1 MRTQSQLHSYG
12 AVPKVQS
19 SDDIVDANAKT
30 AGGRDGESW
39 FKSNDDMQSMQSSQ
53 DDGPR
58 YEDLP
63 FAILFLVQL
72 ILMLVFGINKG
83 SWAIQGLDDATI
95 DDDAVVKDVQTHISR
110 AVFGLLLPCTVLAFF
125 LAHVGTAVVIPLF
138 PETAVKVCLAVS
150 LMSTGI
156 VAIVA
161 IIANPVWYMWVSM
174 LLMFGLVAFY
184 VRRVWCMAPFAAAN
198 LTMGIK
204 SIAENWGVYIISIFM
219 MLVSFVW
226 FVFWFYAANGIFFQ
240 DLATDASLPQ
250 GKGHSADAHKYNY
263 DDGSQ
268 QGMQWGL
275 FFLLLV
281 SLYWTSTVLLNIVRV
296 TTAGVVGTWCFV
308 PEEAG
313 GCCSS
318 AVVSSFIR
326 SVTYSLG
333 SICFGS
339 LLEAVISVVRVLA
352 ENAKNQAREDDDGC
366 ASILYCILECIL
378 SMLEDIIEYFNQW
391 AYVLIG
397 LYGYSYLESGRKVM
411 ELFRARGWTA
421 IITNDLVGYVLSFTA
436 MVIGLLTGLCGLI
449 IEVITSNSNKSDGAS
464 FFFGD
469 TGSSAAARWLA
480 FGIGVFVGVFIA
492 SIMMNVIKGAVNTV
506 IVCYADS
513 PGKLE
518 KNHPR
523 LTYQMAK
530 SWVSVFPDIGVHV
543 PPPQPEQQIPYATVD
558 L

>member
-1 MRTQSQLHSYG
+1 MRTSSQLHSYG
-12 AVPKVQS
+12 AVPQVQS
-19 SDDIVDANAKT
+19 SGDIVDANAKS
-30 AGGRDGESW
+30 AGGQDGESW
-39 FKSNDDMQSMQSSQ
+39 VKSNDDMQSSQ

-58 YEDLP
+58 CQDVP
-63 FAILFLVQL
+63 FAILFLIQL
-72 ILMLVFGINKG
+72 AVMLAFGVTKG
-83 SWAIQGLDDATI
+83 SWAVEGIEDATV
-95 DDDAVVKDVQTHISR
+95 DDDTVVHDVQTHASR

-125 LAHVGTAVVIPLF
+125 LAHVGTAVVIPMF
-138 PETAVKVCLAVS
+138 PETAIKMCLASS
-150 LMSTGI
+150 LVSTGI

-161 IIANPVWYMWVSM
+161 IIANPVWYMWLSM
-174 LLMFGLVAFY
+174 IFMFGLMAYY

-204 SIAENWGVYIISIFM
+204 SIAENWGMYIISIFT

-226 FVFWFYAANGIFFQ
+226 FVFWFYTANGVFFH
-240 DLATDASLPQ
+240 DMAADSSSSQ
-250 GKGHSADAHKYNY
+250 GKGHGGSKNSDNY
-263 DDGSQ
+263 DDAE

-281 SLYWTSTVLLNIVRV
+281 SLYWTSTVLLNVVRV

-318 AVVSSFIR
+318 AVVSSFFR
-326 SVTYSLG
+326 SITYSFG

-339 LLEAVISVVRVLA
+339 LLEAVITALRVLA
-352 ENAKNQAREDDDGC
+352 ENAKNRARQDDDEC
-366 ASILYCILECIL
+366 ASILYCVLECIL
-378 SMLEDIIEYFNQW
+378 NVLGDIIEYFNQW
-391 AYVLIG
+391 AYVLVGI
-397 LYGYSYLESGRKVM
+397 YGYSYLDSGRKVM

-436 MVIGLLTGLCGLI
+436 TVVGILTGLCGLI
-449 IEVITSNSNKSDGAS
+449 IESATSNSDGTS
-464 FFFGD
+464 FFFGN
-469 TGSSAAARWLA
+469 TGSAAAAKWMA
-480 FGIGVFVGVFIA
+480 FGIGVFVGIFIA

-513 PGKLE
+513 PAKLE
-518 KNHPR
+518 ENHPQ
-523 LTYQMAK
+523 LTHRMAK
-530 SWVSVFPDIGVHV
+530 SWVAVFPDCGVRV
-543 PPPQPEQQIPYATVD
+543 PPPPPELQVPYATVD